1 MQLHMAIAASSAGKC
16 VAIIFCHQSVRA
28 VMQINDLWIWL
39 WNFELLSK
47 LSELS
52 SLCVFISAAQLKPEK
67 VDFHIQENRNAHK
80 TNSYEDEN
88 RLIIRRGQTFDVTVT
103 FNRQYKSDS
112 DTIVLQFVTGS
123 VYFTFHDESKINI
136 ILISHARKSA
146 NYHCDVLNSVAESL
160 ANGQISNMHQFV
172 SKDIALNAFCHE
184 DEVNMEIKKNGI

>member
-1 MQLHMAIAASSAGKC
+1 MQLLMAIAASSAGKC
-16 VAIIFCHQSVRA
+16 VAIIFCHQPVRA

-52 SLCVFISAAQLKPEK
+52 SLCVCISATQLKPEK

-146 NYHCDVLNSVAESL
+146 NYHCDV
-160 ANGQISNMHQFV
+160 
-172 SKDIALNAFCHE
+172 
-184 DEVNMEIKKNGI
+184 